1 MTDPNQIV
9 PKLLALKQKDQVRR
23 LAAVMTQ
30 LRTIEAKQ
38 EEIVAERARLDRKD
52 VTYARLS
59 LQNGY
64 GRYLQVRSDALRAQ
78 AAALRE
84 QARALQKALKETMV
98 SESILSPLSLM

>member
-9 PKLLALKQKDQVRR
+9 PKLLDLKHKDQVRR
-23 LAAVMTQ
+23 LGSVMAQ
-30 LRTIEAKQ
+30 LRIIEAKQ
-38 EEIVAERARLDRKD
+38 DEIVAERARLDHKD
-52 VTYARLS
+52 ATFARLS

-78 AAALRE
+78 AAALKE

-98 SESILSPLSLM
+98 SQSILVSESQL